1 MYVNFFYVIREFWLF
16 VWYWWYRW
24 FDEIKICLNVDVVIM
39 KMLVFLKLG
48 EDLYDLDIF
57 LVLRVNCVIE
67 VRLNKYLIEF

>member
-1 MYVNFFYVIREFWLF
+1 
-16 VWYWWYRW
+16 
-24 FDEIKICLNVDVVIM
+24 M

>member
-1 MYVNFFYVIREFWLF
+1 
-16 VWYWWYRW
+16 
-24 FDEIKICLNVDVVIM
+24 M

-57 LVLRVNCVIE
+57 LVLGVNCVIE